1 MNVNG
6 VPQLLAD
13 MRAMADRAA
22 GQPAGTT
29 ASQGVDFP
37 SMLQSALQQV
47 NGSQQEA
54 DTLQKQFATGESGVD
69 LQDVM
74 MSMQKASL
82 SFQTLVQVR
91 NRLVAAYQEVLNMQ
105 V

>member
-22 GQPAGTT
+22 GQPAGT

-47 NGSQQEA
+47 NGSQQES